1 VENKLRIT
9 ISNLQRCTIVNKVVW
24 RPHFSKAVN
33 QDGSFAVWK
42 TDGSFNPTD
51 IDAIIQ
57 D

>member
-1 VENKLRIT
+1 VENELRIT
-9 ISNLQRCTIVNKVVW
+9 ISNLQRCTLVNELVW

-33 QDGSFAVWK
+33 QDGGFAVWK
-42 TDGSFNPTD
+42 TAGSFNTTD